1 MDATKDP
8 PTGGVE
14 FENPPA
20 KRQKMD
26 TTLET
31 NEDQGKTTNG
41 IIGEEIKSSHQTNGS
56 PVAPK
61 TDHRKG
67 EAPIKPE
74 YLIPSNGAT
83 TQTRTF
89 DDDAAEGSTLLDSG
103 SKAAHVGKD
112 DRKGKREKNRGQNKD
127 RQFGTWGD
135 TIQLCKS
142 RAYSDERSPAD
153 CQFGEK
159 CRLEHDLRKY
169 LNDGKREDL
178 TTFDGKCPIWDV
190 RGICPAGWKCRFV
203 GSHSREI
210 DKDDGIKELVLLKD
224 EEKMKRAGISEDG
237 DREVDI
243 YNIIPLEVKKDL
255 SRRKIKTA
263 KADAYADW
271 AEKWSK
277 DLDQKNKAGGKH
289 TDYDDM
295 DEEENGTKMEPLNGT
310 TVLKDDMLDNRASY
324 ISPPFL
330 PSEKRRLYYGPDT
343 PILAPLTTQGN
354 LPFRRLC
361 ISLGAQ
367 VTWSEMAMALP
378 LIQGEK
384 SEWALMKA
392 HATEVTAPTLTSAS
406 GAATANPGYEH
417 GSDLRFGAQL
427 AANKPW
433 QAYKATEIVAAQC
446 PRLRAIDLNCG
457 CPIDLVYRA
466 GAGAGLLDAPARLE
480 KMLRGMNAV
489 SGAVPVSA
497 KIRMGGRSDAP
508 CAARIVE
515 RLVLGGRDSRGA
527 GLGGSGVAAIAL
539 HGRSRQQRYTKLAD
553 WHYIAEI
560 GSLITRL
567 NEKKDEVTDTVRE
580 VDDRERPNGSKV
592 FFVGNGD
599 VYSHVDY
606 YDHLDKGNVDA
617 AMVARGALIK
627 PWIFEEIATQQYL
640 DKSASERLTYIE
652 QFVRNGLE
660 CWGSDEM
667 GVGTTRRF
675 LLEWLSFSCRYVP
688 IGILERL
695 PPRINERPPPYRGRN
710 ELETLLASDNYKD
723 WIKIRYV
730 ELSTS
735 QLGGSDD
742 IC

>member
-1 MDATKDP
+1 MDTTKDP

-237 DREVDI
+237 DREADI

>member
-1 MDATKDP
+1 MDTTKDP

-237 DREVDI
+237 DREADI

-392 HATEVTAPTLTSAS
+392 HATEVTAPTLTSAL